1 MIVLDRIGFAYK
13 TGAWVFDGFSWQV
26 TAGESWAVIGPSG
39 CGKTTLLYLIAGLYP
54 PAGGTIAVAG
64 EQVPRRSRGR
74 TGLILQDYGLLPWAT
89 IGQNAA
95 LGLRIREFYGLEDR
109 GQPLSERVEPW
120 LKRLGIDELRDK
132 FPSQVSGGQR
142 QRAAIARTLAME
154 PDVLLMDE
162 PFSSL
167 DALTRE
173 DLQDLILELQRE
185 VSLTTVVVTHSIE
198 EAALLGRR
206 ILVLGQPPNRAA
218 QRVENPGA
226 GRSDYR
232 HQPAFLECCAE
243 LRSKLAGV

>member
-1 MIVLDRIGFAYK
+1 MILLDRVEFAYK
-13 TGAWVFDGFSWQV
+13 TGARVFDGFSWQV

-54 PAGGTIAVAG
+54 PLSGTIAVAG

-89 IGQNAA
+89 ISQNAA
-95 LGLRIREFYGLEDR
+95 LGLRIREFYGLE
-109 GQPLSERVEPW
+109 GHKGPLLDRVEPW
-120 LKRLGIDELRDK
+120 LSRLGIDGLRDK
-132 FPSQVSGGQR
+132 FPNQVSGGQR

-173 DLQDLILELQRE
+173 DLQNLILELQHE
-185 VSLTTVVVTHSIE
+185 VRLTTVVVTHSIE
-198 EAALLGRR
+198 EATLLGRH
-206 ILVLGQPPNRAA
+206 ILVLGQPPIR
-218 QRVENPGA
+218 QTQVIENPEA
-226 GRSDYR
+226 GRADYR
-232 HQPAFLECCAE
+232 HQAAFLERCTE
-243 LRSKLAGV
+243 LRERLAG